1 MPSASIV
8 VRARRTIPSS
18 ALAILLC
25 CAIAGAGELSN
36 RLATEDPRALAA
48 AVAEIER
55 APATTPDLADL
66 LYTAGRACEDKLAD
80 PARALA
86 LYDRLLREQPD
97 TKAALGAEHR
107 AAHLRTL
114 TGDGHAAQ
122 AQAFARL
129 VAEADRLSQPELVTR
144 GEALATAA
152 WPGAAEAT
160 LWLADWL
167 RGHGRFREAD
177 AHFATLLATW
187 PHAPEARLAASGQA
201 GAAIEEHALERAT
214 RLIAALPA
222 TTDEERAV
230 QADLRRSL
238 ARAVLR
244 EHLDLVARIALVLVL
259 GLLLGSLIEAAAR
272 GGWRRPPL
280 RPPFEIWFLGPISLV
295 LVIASFTANQA
306 IAPAV
311 LRIAIAGVVLA
322 WLSGATLDLLRARG
336 RAFRLRSLAHIALC
350 ALGVVA
356 IAYLAISSSGLFDL
370 LAETFKNGPE

>member
-1 MPSASIV
+1 M
-8 VRARRTIPSS
+8 VRARTTIPSS

-25 CAIAGAGELSN
+25 CAIAGAGELSD
-36 RLATEDPRALAA
+36 RLATDDPRALAEA
-48 AVAEIER
+48 IAEIER
-55 APATTPDLADL
+55 TPSTAPELADL

-114 TGDGHAAQ
+114 TGEGHADQ

-129 VAEADRLSQPELVTR
+129 VVEADRLSPADVVTR

-187 PHAPEARLAASGQA
+187 PHAPQARLAASGQA
-201 GAAIEEHALERAT
+201 GAAIEAHALERAAS
-214 RLIAALPA
+214 LIAALPA
-222 TTDEERAV
+222 STDEGRAV
-230 QADLRRSL
+230 QADLRRAL
-238 ARAVLR
+238 ARAVWR
-244 EHLDLVARIALVLVL
+244 EHLDLVARLVLVL
-259 GLLLGSLIEAAAR
+259 VLCLLFGSLLEAAAR
-272 GGWRRPPL
+272 GGWRRPSL

-295 LVIASFTANQA
+295 LAVASFTANQA

-322 WLSGATLDLLRARG
+322 WISGTTLDLLRVRR
-336 RAFRLRSLAHIALC
+336 RAFRLRSLGHIALC

-370 LAETFKNGPE
+370 LAETLKNGPE

>member
-1 MPSASIV
+1 V

-25 CAIAGAGELSN
+25 CAIAGASELSD
-36 RLATEDPRALAA
+36 RLASDDPRALAA
-48 AVAEIER
+48 AVTEIEH
-55 APATTPDLADL
+55 APSTTPDLADL

-80 PARALA
+80 PARALV

-107 AAHLRTL
+107 AAHLRSL
-114 TGDGHAAQ
+114 TGDGHAHQ
-122 AQAFARL
+122 AQAYAKL
-129 VAEADRLSQPELVTR
+129 VAEADRLAQADVVAR

-152 WPGAAEAT
+152 WPGAPEAT

-167 RGHGRFREAD
+167 RGHGRLHEAD

-201 GAAIEEHALERAT
+201 GCAIEAHALERAT
-214 RLIAALPA
+214 TLIAALPS
-222 TTDEERAV
+222 TTGEESAV
-230 QADLRRSL
+230 QADLWRAL

-244 EHLDLVARIALVLVL
+244 EHLDLVAQIVLVL
-259 GLLLGSLIEAAAR
+259 ALCLLLGSLVEAATR
-272 GGWRRPPL
+272 GGWRRPSL

-311 LRIAIAGVVLA
+311 LRIATAGVVLA
-322 WLSGATLDLLRARG
+322 WISGATLDLLRTRG
-336 RAFRLRSLAHIALC
+336 RAFRMRSLAHIVLC